1 MIGRLR
7 RRIRALDSE
16 AGMTLIELLVA
27 MVMAMVVVGGASAML
42 ISAVQRQPEQSKQAQ
57 NISTARYE
65 LERITRD
72 LRNGVNVTSA
82 ASNGISF
89 VARVRRTTC
98 GGSVPTSSSA
108 PAIQCQILYSCTTTT
123 CTRTERAVGATSGG
137 ASSTVVTGINSSE
150 VFCFVPSTNSDP
162 TECGAAKGGTAPTYV
177 GVTLRVPN
185 PARSG
190 ALTISDGA
198 TLRGAEFS
206 S

>member
-7 RRIRALDSE
+7 GRIRSLDSE

-27 MVMAMVVVGGASAML
+27 MVMAMVVVGGASAMM
-42 ISAVQRQPEQSKQAQ
+42 ISAISKQPEQSKQAQ
-57 NISTARYE
+57 SISTARYE

-72 LRNGVNVTSA
+72 LRNGVNVTA
-82 ASNGISF
+82 TASNSVSF
-89 VARVRRTTC
+89 VARVRRTAC
-98 GGSVPTSSSA
+98 DGSVPTSSTA

-137 ASSTVVTGINSSE
+137 TSSTVVTGINSSE

-162 TECGAAKGGTAPTYV
+162 TECGTAKGGTSPTYV

-185 PARSG
+185 PSRSG
-190 ALTISDGA
+190 SLTISDGA
-198 TLRGAEFS
+198 TLRGAAFS
-206 S
+206 